1 MVTAAGVL
9 SLLGTPFVF
18 AEDTKIATKTDRVS
32 LLEVPLRCEAA
43 PEIGCGSRSKPIL
56 RELEREPVITE
67 AWLNG
72 AGTVLAVVGTE
83 GSTRDSRS
91 KAIQTILE
99 KNGATGT
106 ELEGEP
112 RETELKSFIS
122 GKDWYRGAEVDTLSK
137 REARTIAARLVHRI
151 QTKAPLAQEKAKALE
166 ISVANAFERR
176 FIGSLSDANATT
188 RKREQ
193 LAEELSRIAHE
204 NLDAKEIVAFEE
216 AVSKGI
222 RPLPEDQEETKT
234 ETTAPDCCSAKS
246 PTQSWT
252 KASMLES
259 RKSTTKNGIGFL
271 VAGIVAAI
279 GASAC
284 CLGPLVLLA
293 LGVSGAW
300 IGSLTALEPFRP
312 IFIGLTLLFLAF
324 AFHRLYLARLAC
336 SPGSACANP
345 RTLNRQR
352 LGFWIVT
359 ILLLGLMAV
368 PWFIPLFD

>member
-106 ELEGEP
+106 ELEGET

-188 RKREQ
+188 CKREQ

-246 PTQSWT
+246 PTQS
-252 KASMLES
+252 
-259 RKSTTKNGIGFL
+259 
-271 VAGIVAAI
+271 
-279 GASAC
+279 
-284 CLGPLVLLA
+284 
-293 LGVSGAW
+293 
-300 IGSLTALEPFRP
+300 
-312 IFIGLTLLFLAF
+312 
-324 AFHRLYLARLAC
+324 
-336 SPGSACANP
+336 
-345 RTLNRQR
+345 
-352 LGFWIVT
+352 
-359 ILLLGLMAV
+359 
-368 PWFIPLFD
+368 